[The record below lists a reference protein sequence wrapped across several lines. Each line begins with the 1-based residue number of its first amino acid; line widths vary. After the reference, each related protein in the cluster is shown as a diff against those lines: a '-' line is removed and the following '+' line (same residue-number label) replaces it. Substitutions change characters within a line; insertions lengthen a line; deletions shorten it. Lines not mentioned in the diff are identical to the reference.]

1 MTDVDYIGTPGSILG
16 CDYSGTV
23 VQVGK
28 AVSHPAVGAHVAG
41 YMHAAAAHPDEGSFA
56 EYVKAPADL
65 VFVVP
70 EGTFSYEESATLG
83 CA

>member
-1 MTDVDYIGTPGSILG
+1 MRAI
-16 CDYSGTV
+16 
-23 VQVGK
+23 
-28 AVSHPAVGAHVAG
+28 H
-41 YMHAAAAHPDEGSFA
+41 MHAAAAFPDEGAFA
-56 EYVKAPADL
+56 EYVKAPTDL

>member
-28 AVSHPAVGAHVAG
+28 AVTRPAVGAHVSG
-41 YMHAAAAHPDEGSFA
+41 YMHAAAANPDEGSFA
-56 EYVKAPADL
+56 EYVKAPANL